1 MLTYI
6 GIISLVILIIAIY
19 QYRKEVVVEDNLESF
34 SSYNWNWR
42 MGYNGIPRN
51 YKKNTMYL
59 RVFADDY
66 LHIYLNFY

>member
-19 QYRKEVVVEDNLESF
+19 QYRKEVVVEDNLETF
-34 SSYNWNWR
+34 SSYNWR
-42 MGYNGIPRN
+42 MRYNAIPRN

-59 RVFADDY
+59 RVLATFKSGV
-66 LHIYLNFY
+66 